1 MSQYLL
7 ELPESLLEQA
17 KQVAIQ
23 RNISLNQVLI
33 QAINISLTESLLEQW
48 AKLADL
54 DACRAVLAKVPDNP
68 AETLDEV

>member
-7 ELPESLLEQA
+7 ELPDSLLEQA
-17 KQVAIQ
+17 KQVAI
-23 RNISLNQVLI
+23 RSNISLNQVLI

-68 AETLDEV
+68 AGTLDEV